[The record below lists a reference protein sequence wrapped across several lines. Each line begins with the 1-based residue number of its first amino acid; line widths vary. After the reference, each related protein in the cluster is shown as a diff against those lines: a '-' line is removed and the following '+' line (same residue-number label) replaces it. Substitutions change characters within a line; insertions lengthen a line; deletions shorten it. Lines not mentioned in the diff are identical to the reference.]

1 MIDASLYMRNTQRHI
16 YYIYYAYIICLC
28 SQSDDDWCK
37 LIYLP
42 FHPGRS
48 QSLEQLNPE
57 NRKNSMQ
64 CRFFDK
70 ILNKLKYFSHL
81 TVPFKSLTM
90 ASRLKRESY
99 SSKHKTPRFSL
110 SSCGIIINS
119 QYLADEGS
127 GNWFNPHCLQHDQQ
141 HQHQHHD
148 HHQHQDQDLAV
159 EGAEKRFKG
168 ILIVSSFPCFFTC
181 VEDDELSTTF
191 YSLNLIQD
199 QQRVMKKLRH
209 GPIMIHDKVKTT
221 SAASKSPRVERES
234 GRPWTKS

>member
-127 GNWFNPHCLQHDQQ
+127 GNWFNPHCLQHHQQ

-181 VEDDELSTTF
+181 VEDSWWVQSHPKSANGHEKVKSWHDHDSWQSENNLSR
-191 YSLNLIQD
+191 
-199 QQRVMKKLRH
+199 QQVPKSGKRVRTALDKVMTI
-209 GPIMIHDKVKTT
+209 IMI
-221 SAASKSPRVERES
+221 
-234 GRPWTKS
+234 